1 MVLTRRLFLIGTAA
15 SGGAVAFAAIQP
27 RRDSAPQPS
36 STRQSRT
43 VSVSHFGA
51 RGDGLSD
58 DRPAIQ
64 AAIDS
69 ISRAGGGTILFPAG
83 TFLVSRTMPTAVA
96 VTLRSGVILEGQG
109 DSTIIK
115 LKDGS
120 GGHTINLTRER
131 NCGLRNLVIDG
142 NRTRQPSTGHAV
154 RSGGVAGLTL
164 QNLTIRNAFHYG
176 IGLEGGSNRD
186 VTIDRVAIHDVG
198 GDGIDIKNR
207 NNDDST
213 IVISNVSVRRWGLR
227 TDKQTQAGI
236 DCRSSIRLSNID
248 IAEPVAEDAVG
259 VRMRQGEAGS
269 INGLGGHNS
278 SLESFK
284 VRMGSGR
291 SQIGINAVARS
302 VTIANGSVAGGG
314 RGLFVQGPAF
324 KASEVRVSGC
334 SETGIIIDANARGLD
349 GDDAILS
356 GCTIDGCRENGIEV
370 EADDVQILNC
380 SSRGNG
386 AYGLVIRQSA
396 SATRVTGGNFS
407 SNRAGPISNLGQ
419 GSRIAALAG

>member
-1 MVLTRRLFLIGTAA
+1 MAA
-15 SGGAVAFAAIQP
+15 AGLALPATKILGLSGSAQP
-27 RRDSAPQPS
+27 APA
-36 STRQSRT
+36 RART
-43 VSVSHFGA
+43 VDVRQFGA
-51 RGDGLSD
+51 RGDGRSD

-64 AAIDS
+64 SAIDS
-69 ISRAGGGTILFPAG
+69 VARLDGGTVVFPAG
-83 TFLVSRTMPTAVA
+83 TFLVSRATPTSVA
-96 VTLRSGVILEGQG
+96 ITLRSGVILEGQG
-109 DSTIIK
+109 EATVIK
-115 LKDGS
+115 LQDGS

-131 NCGLRNLVIDG
+131 NCGVRNLVIDG
-142 NRTRQPSTGHAV
+142 NRTRQPSTGHAF

-186 VTIDRVAIHDVG
+186 VIIDRVAIHDVG

-213 IVISNVSVRRWGLR
+213 IVISNVTVRRWGLR
-227 TDKQTQAGI
+227 TDRQTQAGI
-236 DCRSSIRLSNID
+236 DCRSAVRLLNID
-248 IAEPVAEDAVG
+248 IGEPVAGDAVG
-259 VRMRQGEAGS
+259 IRMRQGEVGS
-269 INGLGGHNS
+269 VNGLGGHNS
-278 SLESFK
+278 NLEGFQ

-291 SQIGINAVARS
+291 AQIGINAVARS
-302 VTIANGSVAGGG
+302 VTIANGSVNGGG
-314 RGLFVQGPAF
+314 RGLFIQGPAF

-334 SETGIIIDANARGLD
+334 SESGIVIDANARGLD
-349 GDDAILS
+349 GDDTILS
-356 GCTIDGCRENGIEV
+356 GCTVDRCRENGIEV

-380 SSRGNG
+380 SSSGNG
-386 AYGLVIRQSA
+386 AYGLMIKETA